1 MKGGVFDRPECCNQ
15 PCQCPVCYENKLL
28 MRLNC
33 NHYICLDDIR
43 QIIDTNRYR
52 RERQICPMCRTLI
65 TSYGCNGNITNVAN
79 QQPPPPNVIPYQEG
93 NTSGEDS
100 DNDSDW
106 GNEYTGPIT
115 DDEDNEANVHGGKRK
130 KYSRKNRKTKRSRKN
145 RKTKR
150 SRKNIKKRKI

>member
-1 MKGGVFDRPECCNQ
+1 
-15 PCQCPVCYENKLL
+15 
-28 MRLNC
+28 
-33 NHYICLDDIR
+33 
-43 QIIDTNRYR
+43 
-52 RERQICPMCRTLI
+52 MCRTLI

-106 GNEYTGPIT
+106 GNEYTGPET
-115 DDEDNEANVHGGKRK
+115 DDEDNVHGGKRK

-150 SRKNIKKRKI
+150 SRKNRKTKRSRKNIKKRKI